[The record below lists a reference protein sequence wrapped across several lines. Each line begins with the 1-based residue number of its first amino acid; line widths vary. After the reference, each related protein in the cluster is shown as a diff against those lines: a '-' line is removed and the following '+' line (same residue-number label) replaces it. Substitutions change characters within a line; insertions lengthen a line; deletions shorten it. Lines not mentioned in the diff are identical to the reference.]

1 MYYASV
7 VMLAL
12 LILVIENHDILRS
25 KSKITLKD
33 AWLEYRR
40 FLIAVLI
47 YYITDVLWGIIEQA
61 KLAWALYADTELY
74 FVAMSGGIL
83 FWTQF
88 AVKYVNEQK
97 KMGFILMHF
106 GRIFAGLYLLAVV
119 GNLFAPVLF
128 SVDDQCVYTAYPI
141 RHIFL
146 AVQIILLFLAAVHAF
161 ATHSLANQ
169 TEKERYRTIAFF
181 SLIMAVFL
189 TFQIWHPYL
198 PLYSVA
204 YLLGT
209 CLLRTFVVNG
219 EKEEYRK
226 ELEKAIERETRQYE
240 ELKNARTLAYKDAL
254 TGVNSK
260 LSYLEYEAKRDY
272 AIKSENYPEF
282 SIAVFDVNGLKEV
295 NDRYGHERGD
305 QFIIDAC
312 KMICRHFKHSPVFR
326 IGGDEFV
333 ALIENEDY
341 QNREELIRSF
351 NQMMDAPASA
361 DQIIIAMGVTDFH
374 AETDGAFHDVFL
386 RADRMMYERKHEL
399 KSMGK

>member
-1 MYYASV
+1 MYYSSIV
-7 VMLAL
+7 LLAI
-12 LILVIENHDILRS
+12 LILLIENHDLLMKGS
-25 KSKITLKD
+25 KALKQA
-33 AWLEYRR
+33 AWKEYRR
-40 FLIAVLI
+40 FLTAVLI
-47 YYITDVLWGIIEQA
+47 YYVTDALWGILEQA
-61 KLAWALYADTELY
+61 KITWALYADTELY
-74 FVAMSGGIL
+74 FAAMAGGIL

-88 AVKYVNEQK
+88 AVRYVNEQK
-97 KMGFILMHF
+97 KTGIMLMHF
-106 GRIFAGLYLLAVV
+106 GRLFAGLYIAAVI
-119 GNLFAPVLF
+119 GNLFMPILF
-128 SVDDQCVYTAYPI
+128 SVDDRCVYTAYPI

-146 AVQIILLFLAAVHAF
+146 AVQIILLLLTAVHAF

-189 TFQIWHPYL
+189 TIQIWQPYL

-226 ELEKAIERETRQYE
+226 ELEKAIERETQQYE
-240 ELKNARTLAYKDAL
+240 ELKNARTLAYKDTL
-254 TGVNSK
+254 TGVKTK
-260 LSYLEYEAKRDY
+260 LSYLEYEAKKDLD
-272 AIKSENYPEF
+272 IKENRCLEF
-282 SIAVFDVNGLKEV
+282 AVAVFDVNGLKAI
-295 NDRYGHERGD
+295 NDTFGHERGD
-305 QFIIDAC
+305 QFIISAC
-312 KMICRHFKHSPVFR
+312 MTICNHFKHSPVFR

-351 NQMMDAPASA
+351 NQMMEQPASA
-361 DQIIIAMGVTDFH
+361 EQAIIAMGVTDFH

-386 RADRMMYERKHEL
+386 RADRMMYERKREL